1 MINKSYCEPK
11 RPTVAQTNVSV
22 AATSTA
28 VLAANS
34 SRSYVL
40 IQNISDTDIYFR
52 FGDDATTSSFL
63 LVANGG
69 SWESPGL
76 VCPTAAINAI
86 HASTGTKALAVL
98 EG

>member
-1 MINKSYCEPK
+1 MINISHNEPK

-28 VLAANS
+28 VLAANG

-40 IQNISDTDIYFR
+40 LQNISDTDIYFR
-52 FGDDATTSSFL
+52 FVDAATTSSFL

-86 HASTGTKALAVL
+86 HGSTGTKALAVV